1 VLLQKEYKGSKRKL
15 RKDSGGYGMGS
26 FARDE
31 CFGLPN
37 AGAIAGIVFGLLI
50 VLFGLSWLFG
60 WEINY
65 MAYFAIVFGVLIV
78 AGAVYRLTRKK

>member
-1 VLLQKEYKGSKRKL
+1 
-15 RKDSGGYGMGS
+15 MGS
-26 FARDE
+26 HARDE

-60 WEINY
+60 WRINY
-65 MAYFAIVFGVLIV
+65 MAYFAIVLGVLIV